1 MSKDNTPRYNFA
13 LIATDG
19 TNTCQVSA
27 KLESVINTMKSVLYD
42 YVREVHTFDSE
53 DYDKW
58 IADVHHK
65 LLTQGQGHLT
75 LRFGRVQVLLTLCEY
90 QLKY

>member
-27 KLESVINTMKSVLYD
+27 KLEFVINTMKSVLYD
-42 YVREVHTFDSE
+42 YVREVHVFDSE
-53 DYDKW
+53 DYEKW
-58 IADVHHK
+58 IADVHHR
-65 LLTQGQGHLT
+65 LLISNGHAT
-75 LRFGRVQVLLTLCEY
+75 LRFGRVEVFLTLCEY

>member
-1 MSKDNTPRYNFA
+1 MSKADTPRYNFA

-19 TNTCQVSA
+19 CNTCQVSA
-27 KLESVINTMKSVLYD
+27 KLESVSNTMKSLLYD

-53 DYDKW
+53 DYEKW

-65 LLTQGQGHLT
+65 LVTHGQGHLT
-75 LRFGRVQVLLTLCEY
+75 LRFGRTRVLLTLCEY
-90 QLKY
+90 QFKY

>member
-13 LIATDG
+13 LIATDAA
-19 TNTCQVSA
+19 NACQVSA
-27 KLESVINTMKSVLYD
+27 KLESIISTMKSVLYD

-58 IADVHHK
+58 IADVYMK
-65 LLTQGQGHLT
+65 TLKKNGHLT
-75 LRFGRVQVLLTLCEY
+75 LRFGRVEVLLTLCEH

>member
-19 TNTCQVSA
+19 TNTCQISA
-27 KLESVINTMKSVLYD
+27 KLESVISTMKSLLYD
-42 YVREVHTFDSE
+42 YVIEVYDFASD
-53 DYDKW
+53 DYEKW

-75 LRFGRVQVLLTLCEY
+75 LRFGRVEVLLTLCEY

>member
-27 KLESVINTMKSVLYD
+27 ELEAIINTMKSVLYD
-42 YVREVHTFDSE
+42 YVREVHVYDSD

-58 IADVHHK
+58 IADVHMK
-65 LLTQGQGHLT
+65 MLQKDGHLT
-75 LRFGRVQVLLTLCEY
+75 LRFGRVHVLLTLCEY

>member
-1 MSKDNTPRYNFA
+1 MSKDTPRYSFA

-19 TNTCQVSA
+19 NNTCQISA
-27 KLESVINTMKSVLYD
+27 TLETVISTMKSVLYD
-42 YVREVHTFDSE
+42 YVCEVHDFDSE

-58 IADVHHK
+58 VADVHLK
-65 LLTQGQGHLT
+65 LLTQGHGHLT
-75 LRFGRVQVLLTLCEY
+75 MRFGRVRVLLTLCEY